1 LRRFRGAWKQVWV
14 RLEGTM
20 RSVLEGLKEEIT
32 RRRALLITP
41 FAFAGL
47 VAISSRKGSDSE
59 DTTVL
64 ASDSNSDVTIVPFT
78 DTGERLAPVTV
89 KKLIRPNAEWRKI
102 LNAEQFYV
110 TRRQGTDTAFT
121 GTYYQIH
128 ASGLYRCICCGN
140 ALFSSDA
147 KFDSGTGWP
156 SFSTAIADENIHVH
170 KDVSMF
176 LERVEVACRRCDAH
190 LGHVFTDGPE
200 PTYLRY
206 CINESALRFVRFST

>member
-1 LRRFRGAWKQVWV
+1 MFEA
-14 RLEGTM
+14 
-20 RSVLEGLKEEIT
+20 LKDAIT

-59 DTTVL
+59 GSVS
-64 ASDSNSDVTIVPFT
+64 ASDSNSEVVIVPFT
-78 DTGERLAPVTV
+78 ETGERLAPVTV
-89 KKLIRPNAEWRKI
+89 KKLFRPDPEWRKI

-121 GTYYQIH
+121 GTYFQIH
-128 ASGLYRCICCGN
+128 VAGLYRCICCGN
-140 ALFSSDA
+140 ALFNSDA

-156 SFSTAIADENIHVH
+156 SFSAAVAEENIHTH
-170 KDVSMF
+170 RDVSMF
-176 LERVEVACRRCDAH
+176 LERVEVACKRCDAH

-206 CINESALRFVRFST
+206 CMNESALNFVRFST